1 MSKEDQRV
9 NPYPVRLSK
18 ETKQALEAIAKANG
32 RSLNAQMVL
41 MLESALVNPTLHLGN
56 GMRRQLEEAARC
68 GGRSLHAEILM
79 RLEASLD
86 LTKLDWERYID
97 PVVCARLEGAACSSG
112 KTIEE
117 EISHRLQQSLDSQD
131 LTAFDEQ
138 IMEAAIKLRGK
149 PTALESNELL
159 IRKIVR
165 DELAKAGIKP
175 VDESSIA

>member
-1 MSKEDQRV
+1 
-9 NPYPVRLSK
+9 
-18 ETKQALEAIAKANG
+18 
-32 RSLNAQMVL
+32 
-41 MLESALVNPTLHLGN
+41 
-56 GMRRQLEEAARC
+56 MRRQLEDAARS

-86 LTKLDWERYID
+86 PAKLAWEKYID
-97 PVVCARLEGAACSSG
+97 PVVCARLEGAACKSG

-138 IMEAAIKLRGK
+138 IIEAAIKLRGQ
-149 PTALESNELL
+149 TTGLESNELL

-165 DELAKAGIKP
+165 EEIKEELNTARFHISLVKLIKGL
-175 VDESSIA
+175 ESLPTSQNND